1 VLLPARLKAQLAA
14 CKHTTTTLS
23 LLAALVFGGSR
34 DLSNDAS
41 RLALV
46 ARLFPD
52 RADELARLATS
63 CETFRSLCE
72 DYELAVNTLRQ
83 LEAQNR
89 SQDAERTIEYR
100 RLIAELEHE
109 LSDTLN
115 AGTK

>member
-1 VLLPARLKAQLAA
+1 M
-14 CKHTTTTLS
+14 
-23 LLAALVFGGSR
+23 
-34 DLSNDAS
+34 SNDAS

-52 RADELARLATS
+52 RADELTRLIAS

-83 LEAQNR
+83 LEIQNR
-89 SQDAERTIEYR
+89 PQDAERQIEYR
-100 RLIAELEHE
+100 QLIADLERE

-115 AGTK
+115 TGPK